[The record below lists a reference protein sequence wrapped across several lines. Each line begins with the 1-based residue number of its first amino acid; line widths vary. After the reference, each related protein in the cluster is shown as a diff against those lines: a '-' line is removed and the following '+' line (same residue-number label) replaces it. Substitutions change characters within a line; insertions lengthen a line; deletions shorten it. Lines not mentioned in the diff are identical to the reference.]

1 MKQII
6 PLILAASLLFAS
18 CAEMQ
23 VQKGRKGQVGAG
35 AGAAVGAIV
44 GQAIGHDTE
53 ATLIGAAAGGLLGYI
68 LGNEMDKYDREQ
80 INHVFERGVSG
91 TPSAWVNP
99 DTGNQFRVTP
109 KPAYTDPQR
118 HTICREAEIV
128 AVVNGK
134 PETTYTT
141 ACREPSG
148 RWVLQK

>member
-6 PLILAASLLFAS
+6 PLMLATSLLLAA

-35 AGAAVGAIV
+35 TGAAVGAII

-68 LGNEMDKYDREQ
+68 LGNEMDKYDRQQ

-109 KPAYTDPQR
+109 KPAYTLPKTQ
-118 HTICREAEIV
+118 TVCREAEIV
-128 AVVNGK
+128 AVINGK
-134 PETTYTT
+134 PEKTYTT
-141 ACREPSG
+141 ACRDNSG